1 MKILFHYVGVPPS
14 NLILQSITFPQNFSH
29 AQQKKKQGKKSK

>member
-1 MKILFHYVGVPPS
+1 MKILFHYVRVPPS

-29 AQQKKKQGKKSK
+29 AQQKKKTGQEK